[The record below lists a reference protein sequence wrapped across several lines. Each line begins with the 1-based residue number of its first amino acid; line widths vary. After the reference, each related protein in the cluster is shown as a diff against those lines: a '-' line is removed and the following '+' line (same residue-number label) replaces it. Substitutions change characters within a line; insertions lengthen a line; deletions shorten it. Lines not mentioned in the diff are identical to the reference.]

1 MTRTALL
8 TLVTLAM
15 PGILAAAELGRP
27 RLDIKSATIA
37 PAPTV
42 TQVLTRSWMG
52 DRDALHEQLVWI
64 ELPVN
69 SGFDAYVAERAAIRD
84 CQAERYN
91 ASRSNLLDGG
101 ARPLRDC

>member
-8 TLVTLAM
+8 TLITLAT
-15 PGILAAAELGRP
+15 PGILAAAEPGP
-27 RLDIKSATIA
+27 SRLDIKSAAIA

-52 DRDALHEQLVWI
+52 DRAVPLEQLVWI
-64 ELPVN
+64 ELPLN
-69 SGFDAYVAERAAIRD
+69 SGFDAYVAERAAIRA